1 MTIGEVPTTSDDTPR
16 GSSAD
21 EIAAVIQIQ
30 RKAFLRDG
38 PPSLAQ
44 RRHRMDR
51 LAALTFDNAPQLA
64 EAINIDFGNRPVQ
77 TTMFTEVLA
86 SISDTEYIRKHLGSW
101 MRPRRVNGIARPLG
115 LRYAVHYQPLGV
127 VGVMGAWNFPL
138 TLLIQ
143 PTMEALAAGNRVVL
157 KAPEGAP
164 QTSALIKNLAPQY
177 FEPDELVVF
186 TGGPSTAAAFASS
199 DLDHLFFTGSA
210 AVGRLVQRAAAD
222 HLVPVTLELG
232 GKNPAVV
239 APDADI
245 RRAAQRIANARL
257 INSGQVCL
265 CPDYALVPR
274 QSLDVFVDAVQSEYR
289 RLFPTVLDNPAF
301 CNIIDDKHFHR
312 IVGLV
317 EDARRK
323 GAVVVEAAPPGEPL
337 PCAQQ
342 RRIAPTV
349 LYNVTDEM
357 LVMHEEVFGPVLCV
371 RSYEQTDEVIDYLND
386 RPSPLAAYWYGPNS
400 AEFRRFCQRTFSG
413 GVSRNDMGLHASV
426 NGAPFGGVGESGMG
440 SYHGKAGFET
450 FSHRRT
456 IAQSRLPWS
465 VTSLMNPP
473 VPPWLNK
480 AMSIAL
486 KLQRAR
492 LARRI
497 KGFRP

>member
-1 MTIGEVPTTSDDTPR
+1 MAIGEVSTMRDNTPR
-16 GSSAD
+16 ESSAD
-21 EIAAVIQIQ
+21 EIAAAINIQ
-30 RKAFLRDG
+30 RQAFLRDG
-38 PPSLAQ
+38 PPTLAQ

-51 LAALTFDNAPQLA
+51 LAALTFDNASQLA
-64 EAINIDFGNRPVQ
+64 EAINADFGNRPVQ
-77 TTMFTEVLA
+77 TTLFAEVLA
-86 SISDTEYIRKHLGSW
+86 SISDTEYIRGHLKSW
-101 MRPRRVNGIARPLG
+101 MRPQRVNGRMRPFG
-115 LRYAVHYQPLGV
+115 LRSAVHYQPLGV

-143 PTMEALAAGNRVVL
+143 PTIEALAAGNRVVL

-164 QTSALIKNLAPQY
+164 LTSSLIKNLAPQY
-177 FEPDELVVF
+177 FNADELVVF
-186 TGGPSTAAAFASS
+186 TGGPRTAEAFASS

-210 AVGRLVQRAAAD
+210 AVGRLVQKAAAD

-245 RRAAQRIANARL
+245 RRAARRIANARL

-265 CPDYALVPR
+265 CPDYAFVPLE
-274 QSLDVFVDAVQSEYR
+274 SLDVFVDAVHSEYR
-289 RLFPTVLDNPAF
+289 RLFPTVLDNPEY
-301 CNIIDDKHFHR
+301 CSIIDDKHFRR
-312 IVGLV
+312 IVELV
-317 EDARRK
+317 EDARGK
-323 GAVVVEAAPPGEPL
+323 GAVVVEATPPEESL
-337 PCAQQ
+337 PCARQ

-349 LYNVTDEM
+349 LYNVTDQM
-357 LVMHEEVFGPVLCV
+357 TVMSEEVFGPVLCV

-386 RPSPLAAYWYGPNS
+386 RPSPLAAYWYGPDS
-400 AEFRRFCQRTFSG
+400 VEFRRFCQRTSSG

-456 IAQSRLPWS
+456 ITQSRLPWS
-465 VTSLMNPP
+465 VTSIMNPP
-473 VPPWLNK
+473 VPPWLNR

-486 KLQRAR
+486 NLQRAR
-492 LARRI
+492 LGRRI